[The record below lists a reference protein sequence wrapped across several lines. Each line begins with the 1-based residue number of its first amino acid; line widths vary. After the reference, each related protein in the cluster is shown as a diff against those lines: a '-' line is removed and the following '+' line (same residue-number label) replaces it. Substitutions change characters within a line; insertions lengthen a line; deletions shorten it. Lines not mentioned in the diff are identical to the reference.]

1 MVAKRAHVMQ
11 AGCIEPARNLRV
23 VESFPM
29 AAHGAPDW
37 LPGVVEAVALDDVDG
52 DAEGG
57 G

>member
-1 MVAKRAHVMQ
+1 MGIIYYER
-11 AGCIEPARNLRV
+11 LR
-23 VESFPM
+23 
-29 AAHGAPDW
+29 